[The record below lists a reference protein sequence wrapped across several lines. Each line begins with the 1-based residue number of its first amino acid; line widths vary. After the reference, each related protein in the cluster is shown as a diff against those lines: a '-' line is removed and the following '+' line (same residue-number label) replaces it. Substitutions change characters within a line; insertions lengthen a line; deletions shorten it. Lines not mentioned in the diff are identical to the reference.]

1 MANFIKVALS
11 GSGFRL
17 PAHIGALAAIE
28 DAGYT
33 VSEIVGTSGG
43 AIVASLYA
51 CGMRPSDMKKLA
63 MNYDWSSILH
73 LDLWSGVRNGAY
85 CSGSDLYN
93 FLYKYTNGRLFG
105 SLKMPLKIVA
115 SDIRSESEVCFSIE
129 QNTLMPIALA
139 ARASASIPFVFLPVH
154 YNDYVLVDGG
164 CCNNIPV
171 SHLSSG
177 GVRLGVYLVT
187 DDSAIQGDMSLMQI
201 AGRTIDLILAQSEDA
216 RIDASRA
223 STIVRVPT
231 SYAGSLDTKM
241 PLAIRQKLYNDG
253 YNSISHALAGLRQ
266 SQFRP
271 R

>member
-1 MANFIKVALS
+1 MAKSIKVALS

-51 CGMRPSDMKKLA
+51 CGMRPADMKKLA
-63 MNYDWSSILH
+63 MGYDWSSILH
-73 LDLWSGVRNGAY
+73 LDLWSGIRKGAY
-85 CSGSDLYN
+85 CSGSDLFN
-93 FLYKYTNGRLFG
+93 FLHRYTNGRLFG
-105 SLKMPLKIVA
+105 SLKIPLKIIA

-139 ARASASIPFVFLPVH
+139 ARASASIPFVFLPVQ

-171 SHLSSG
+171 SHLSPG
-177 GVRLGVYLVT
+177 GLRLGVYLVSN
-187 DDSAIQGDMSLMQI
+187 DAVVKGEMGLMQI

-223 STIVRVPT
+223 STIVRIPT

-241 PLAIRQKLYNDG
+241 PVSIRQRLVNDG
-253 YNSISHALAGLRQ
+253 YNMVSKMLSGL
-266 SQFRP
+266 P
-271 R
+271 H